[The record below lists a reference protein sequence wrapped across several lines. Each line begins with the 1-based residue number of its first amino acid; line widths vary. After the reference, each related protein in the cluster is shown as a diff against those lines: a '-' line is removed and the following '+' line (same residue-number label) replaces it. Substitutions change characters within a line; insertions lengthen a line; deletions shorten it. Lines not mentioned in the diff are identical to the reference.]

1 MHGLLAQLGERM
13 GHNHDVAGSSPSQTT
28 IKALK
33 PMTSA
38 LFVLF
43 QFILYYFEARSSSA
57 VIKSRSLITG
67 HAVSKIAHGN
77 KHTDRQHHYQCK
89 EDHAYCQFFPETC
102 LFSLFHTCMI
112 Y

>member
-33 PMTSA
+33 PMASA

-43 QFILYYFEARSSSA
+43 RLILYYFAPLYLNASIVMSS
-57 VIKSRSLITG
+57 
-67 HAVSKIAHGN
+67 N
-77 KHTDRQHHYQCK
+77 
-89 EDHAYCQFFPETC
+89 
-102 LFSLFHTCMI
+102 
-112 Y
+112 